1 MKLTDEI
8 KMNFMRAEGLFRIM
22 VINIAIF
29 LIIGIAKVI
38 FFLSGSGTDAILNVI
53 NYFSVKSNL
62 SALYQQPWSLITY
75 MFIHENFLHI
85 LFNMLVLYWTGKIFC
100 EFLGSKKLV
109 SVYILGGLAGALFYV
124 AAYNVF
130 PAFNQSLHFSQ
141 LIGASAGVIAVLV
154 AIATMAPD
162 YTMHLLLFGPVR
174 LKYIAIFLVLL
185 YVISIPDGNAG
196 GNISHLG
203 GAAFGFLYSRI
214 LKSGTNIGSWLE
226 KILDTLQNL
235 FFPSKGLKAV
245 HRRSGSRR
253 SASKAFDGTPRQEII
268 DAILDKISRSGYSSL
283 SKEEKEILFK
293 ASKNQS
299 KD

>member
-1 MKLTDEI
+1 
-8 KMNFMRAEGLFRIM
+8 
-22 VINIAIF
+22 
-29 LIIGIAKVI
+29 
-38 FFLSGSGTDAILNVI
+38 
-53 NYFSVKSNL
+53 
-62 SALYQQPWSLITY
+62 

-100 EFLGSKKLV
+100 EFLGSSKLV
-109 SVYILGGLAGALFYV
+109 AVYILGGLAGAFLYILS
-124 AAYNVF
+124 YNIF
-130 PAFNQSLHFSQ
+130 PAFAQSLHFSQ

-154 AIATMAPD
+154 AIATMVPD
-162 YTMHLLLFGPVR
+162 YTMHLILFGPVR

-196 GNISHLG
+196 GNISHIG
-203 GAAFGFLYSRI
+203 GAAFGFFYSRI
-214 LKSGTNIGSWLE
+214 LKKGTNIGSWLE

-235 FFPSKGLKAV
+235 FFPSKRLKAV
-245 HRRSGSRR
+245 HRRSGGRR
-253 SASKAFDGTPRQEII
+253 SASAPSDSTPRQEVI

-283 SKEEKEILFK
+283 SKEDKEILFK